1 MIAVN
6 KSYGLTIKHDRS
18 GKRLEVQCS
27 HQNGVIYVV
36 PSEASWV
43 CTDEYLHVHALA
55 GFFREMT
62 GLSEPRIKALMQ
74 KWGLYFRERPLD
86 TEDDESQ

>member
-1 MIAVN
+1 MN

-62 GLSEPRIKALMQ
+62 GLAEPRVKALMQ

-86 TEDDESQ
+86 TADDETE

>member
-86 TEDDESQ
+86 TQDDESQ